1 MLGGNP
7 KPMTGGNPMS
17 SMSFN
22 DLDPA
27 EDVAFPRIFPFDPE
41 ASPPA
46 EPPPVDGELPPDA
59 FGAGPDAPPPAE
71 PLPGPEIAGDGD
83 GDGDVDVDPADLVI
97 DESLLDDEELLE
109 ADAPEPEEITG
120 VEIGVD

>member
-1 MLGGNP
+1 
-7 KPMTGGNPMS
+7 MS

-46 EPPPVDGELPPDA
+46 EPPPPEDGALDA
-59 FGAGPDAPPPAE
+59 LGAGPGGPLPAE
-71 PLPGPEIAGDGD
+71 PLPGPQVAGDGD
-83 GDGDVDVDPADLVI
+83 IDVDVDPADLVI

-109 ADAPEPEEITG
+109 AAAPEPEEITDI
-120 VEIGVD
+120 EIGVA